1 MYMYIYICRYAYVCL
16 ITFACFT
23 ADLMWNNKEYY
34 EIYTVILSRI
44 REAMAVATTH
54 TFCGRVTNVI
64 QILVYSHFQI
74 QT

>member
-1 MYMYIYICRYAYVCL
+1 
-16 ITFACFT
+16 
-23 ADLMWNNKEYY
+23 MWNNKEYY